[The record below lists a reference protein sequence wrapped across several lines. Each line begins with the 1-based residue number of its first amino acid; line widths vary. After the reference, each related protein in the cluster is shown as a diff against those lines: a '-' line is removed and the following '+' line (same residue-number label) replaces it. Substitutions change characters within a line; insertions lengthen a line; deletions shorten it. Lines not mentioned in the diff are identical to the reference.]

1 MVQFSEHAQQL
12 IALRYRFPPK
22 ATPGTLSSV
31 GEWWQEFFRGL
42 WQQAQ
47 LGWWSQDDTRAAA
60 DKVER
65 ALGLSSPA
73 KVLDVPCG
81 DGRISIELAA
91 RGHDV
96 TGVDLNETF
105 LAEAGRK
112 AGDRGLSARWVQ
124 GDMRELPFESEFEAA
139 LNFWGSFGYFDEGG
153 NERTAASVW
162 RALTPG
168 GRFLIDLPTA
178 ETVFP
183 HFRGRFWF
191 GSDQALVLDE
201 TRYDFETGR
210 NESDWTVITPDG
222 SREHLHS
229 SIRLYTYRELVELLR
244 KVGFTRFEGFDGKD
258 LAPFQLGARLCLVAT
273 K

>member
-1 MVQFSEHAQQL
+1 
-12 IALRYRFPPK
+12 
-22 ATPGTLSSV
+22 V

-47 LGWWSQDDTRAAA
+47 LGWWSEDENRAAA
-60 DKVER
+60 DKIER
-65 ALGLSSPA
+65 ALGLSSLA

-91 RGHDV
+91 HGHEV

-105 LAEAGRK
+105 LAEAARK
-112 AGDRGLSARWVQ
+112 AGDRGLSARWEQ
-124 GDMRELPFESEFEAA
+124 GDMRGLPFESEFEAA
-139 LNFWGSFGYFDEGG
+139 LNVWGSFGYFDDGG

-168 GRFLIDLPTA
+168 GRFLIELPTA

-210 NESDWTVITPDG
+210 NESDWIVITPDG
-222 SREHLHS
+222 GRERLHS
-229 SIRLYTYRELVELLR
+229 SIRLYTYHELVELLR

-258 LAPFQLGARLCLVAT
+258 FAPFQLGARLWLVAT

>member
-1 MVQFSEHAQQL
+1 ML
-12 IALRYRFPPK
+12 LRYENETDQGRHYRFPPK
-22 ATPGTLSSV
+22 ATPDTLSAV
-31 GEWWQEFFRGL
+31 GEWWQDFFRGL

-47 LGWWSQDDTRAAA
+47 LGWWSEDENRAAV

-81 DGRISIELAA
+81 DGRISIELAD

-96 TGVDLNETF
+96 TGVDLNEAF
-105 LAEAGRK
+105 LAEAARK
-112 AGDRGLSARWVQ
+112 AGDRGLSARWEH
-124 GDMRELPFESEFEAA
+124 GDMRELPYESEFEVA

-153 NERTAASVW
+153 NERTAASAW

-183 HFRGRFWF
+183 DFRGRFWF
-191 GSDQALVLDE
+191 ASDHALVLNE
-201 TRYDFETGR
+201 NRYDFETGR

-222 SREHLHS
+222 SRELLHS
-229 SIRLYTYRELVELLR
+229 SIRLYTFRELVELLR
-244 KVGFTRFEGFDGKD
+244 KVGFARFEGFDGKD
-258 LAPFQLGARLCLVAT
+258 LAPFQLGARLWLVAT

>member
-1 MVQFSEHAQQL
+1 
-12 IALRYRFPPK
+12 
-22 ATPGTLSSV
+22 V
-31 GEWWQEFFRGL
+31 GEWWQEFFSGL

-47 LGWWSQDDTRAAA
+47 LGWWSEDETRAAA

-105 LAEAGRK
+105 LAEAARK
-112 AGDRGLSARWVQ
+112 AGDRGLSARWEQ
-124 GDMRELPFESEFEAA
+124 GDMRDLSFESEYEAA

-153 NERTAASVW
+153 NERTAASAW

-168 GRFLIDLPTA
+168 GRFLIEVLTA
-178 ETVFP
+178 ETCRAPKPRIRPGDKVFP
-183 HFRGRFWF
+183 RVRSASAATIGDPDR
-191 GSDQALVLDE
+191 SPAE
-201 TRYDFETGR
+201 TPV
-210 NESDWTVITPDG
+210 S
-222 SREHLHS
+222 
-229 SIRLYTYRELVELLR
+229 
-244 KVGFTRFEGFDGKD
+244 
-258 LAPFQLGARLCLVAT
+258 
-273 K
+273 